1 MRSINLGTVLGSL
14 RVGLHTMFA
23 LLLAFGVVRAA
34 GDGDLDARVCGLAI
48 ALGIIYVWGTVKRP
62 PTRRAAYWWLALIT
76 ILWIGLMVHARDFMW
91 LEFPL
96 LFLFLHGLPR
106 APGLVS
112 TVCLWAGAALIPA
125 WRYPDQWTVA
135 AAVGPAIGT
144 VFAIAF
150 YYAYVALRDEALRY
164 RALAE
169 ELRATQEE
177 LARSENLAGRL
188 AERARLSREIHDTVA
203 QGLGSI
209 VLMAR
214 AGKNAADPS
223 GHLKTIAT
231 VAQDSLQETRKLVQD
246 LAAPPQLTT
255 ALEAL
260 VEAQNERART
270 LGEDTHFELV
280 ETGDTTRK
288 LPDKMSSCLERAARE
303 GLSNVAKHAHAQR
316 AVVTL
321 GVFEDE
327 ATLDVVDD
335 GRGFATTNNKGFGL
349 PGLRARV
356 AELGGRLEMSPGPGT
371 GTALTVRLPLKEK
384 Q

>member
-1 MRSINLGTVLGSL
+1 MGHRQ
-14 RVGLHTMFA
+14 A
-23 LLLAFGVVRAA
+23 
-34 GDGDLDARVCGLAI
+34 
-48 ALGIIYVWGTVKRP
+48 
-62 PTRRAAYWWLALIT
+62 PT
-76 ILWIGLMVHARDFMW
+76 H
-91 LEFPL
+91 
-96 LFLFLHGLPR
+96 
-106 APGLVS
+106 
-112 TVCLWAGAALIPA
+112 PA

-135 AAVGPAIGT
+135 VAVGPAIGT

-169 ELRATQEE
+169 ELQATQEE
-177 LARSENLAGRL
+177 LARSENVAGRL

-223 GHLKTIAT
+223 GHLKTIAK

-270 LGEDTHFELV
+270 LGDDTHVELV
-280 ETGDTTRK
+280 ETGDTAGE
-288 LPDKMSSCLERAARE
+288 LPDKVSACLERAARE

-335 GRGFATTNNKGFGL
+335 GRGFAATNNKGFGL

-371 GTALTVRLPLKEK
+371 GTALTVRLPLKEN